1 MELEDLEPRNQT
13 KKPKDLSNW
22 SFEDLE
28 AYIAAMEA
36 EIVRAREVIAKKKG
50 VASAADSLFKR

>member
-13 KKPKDLSNW
+13 KKLKDLSNW

-36 EIVRAREVIAKKKG
+36 EIVRARDVIAKKKG
-50 VASAADSLFKR
+50 VASVADSLFKR

>member
-1 MELEDLEPRNQT
+1 MDLEDLEPRNQS
-13 KKPKDLSNW
+13 KKLRDLSNW

-36 EIVRAREVIAKKKG
+36 EIARARTAIVQKKG
-50 VASAADSLFKR
+50 VASVADTLFKR